1 MPAAVT
7 LEDVSKR
14 YRIYHQRHD
23 SFKESFLRRRR
34 GVHEDFWAL
43 RNVSFEIDDGTT
55 VGIIGSNGSGKST
68 TLKLIAHILH
78 PDGGHLEVNGRV
90 SALLELGTG
99 FHHDYTGRENIFLN
113 GALLG
118 IRRATIRE
126 RLEEIIAFSELANF
140 IDNPVKTY
148 SSGQYMRLAFSIAV
162 NVDPDVLL
170 IDEVL
175 AVGDAA
181 FAQKCFDR
189 ISRFRTEEKT
199 IVLVSHD
206 LKAVEKFCD
215 RALWIDQG
223 HIRADGVPSQVT
235 RAYLEAV
242 QVREQE
248 ALADAPQPG
257 RDPRRWGTRQ
267 AEIARVEVLDR
278 SGRPQYVFD
287 SGEPLQVRITY
298 RCPDPV
304 ADPVFGIGIFRSD
317 GVHVYGTNTR
327 AAHIKIPQIAGSGS
341 IVFRI
346 DELNLLEGGYA
357 LSVAITDR
365 EDRVT
370 YDHWD
375 RRIELHVRQDH
386 LADSG
391 LVRMPSEWSITPSPV
406 LPLPPPQ
413 GEGRGGGGPEQ

>member
-1 MPAAVT
+1 MAAAISF
-7 LEDVSKR
+7 DQVSKR

-23 SFKESFLRRRR
+23 SFKEAFLRRRR
-34 GVHEDFWAL
+34 GVYEDFWAL
-43 RNVSFEIDDGTT
+43 HEVSFQVEEGTT

-68 TLKLIAHILH
+68 TLKLIAHILS
-78 PDGGHLEVNGRV
+78 PDGGRIDVRGRV

-118 IRRATIRE
+118 IRRETIRQ

-162 NVDPDVLL
+162 NVDPDILL

-189 ISRFRTEEKT
+189 ISRFRTQDKT

-206 LKAVEKFCD
+206 LKAVERFCD

-223 HIRADGVPSQVT
+223 RIRADGPPAEVT
-235 RAYLEAV
+235 RGYLEAV
-242 QVREQE
+242 QARQGE
-248 ALADAPQPG
+248 ALTNAAQG
-257 RDPRRWGTRQ
+257 RSGTQ
-267 AEIARVEVLDR
+267 QVEIARVEVLDGA
-278 SGRPQYVFD
+278 GRPQYVFD
-287 SGEPLQVRITY
+287 SGAPMQVRITY
-298 RCPDPV
+298 RCPNPV
-304 ADPVFGIGIFRSD
+304 PEPVFGVGIFRSD
-317 GVHVYGTNTR
+317 GVHCYATNTR
-327 AAHIKIPQIAGSGS
+327 AAGLVIPQVAGTGS
-341 IVFRI
+341 LTFRI
-346 DELNLLEGGYA
+346 NALNLLEGGYA
-357 LSVAITDR
+357 LSIAITDR
-365 EDRVT
+365 DDRVT

-375 RRIELHVRQDH
+375 RRIELHVRQNH

-391 LVRMPSEWSITPSPV
+391 LVRMPSEWRIGPSS
-406 LPLPPPQ
+406 
-413 GEGRGGGGPEQ
+413 

>member
-1 MPAAVT
+1 HSAVR
-7 LEDVSKR
+7 D
-14 YRIYHQRHD
+14 
-23 SFKESFLRRRR
+23 
-34 GVHEDFWAL
+34 
-43 RNVSFEIDDGTT
+43 
-55 VGIIGSNGSGKST
+55 
-68 TLKLIAHILH
+68 
-78 PDGGHLEVNGRV
+78 
-90 SALLELGTG
+90 
-99 FHHDYTGRENIFLN
+99 
-113 GALLG
+113 
-118 IRRATIRE
+118 
-126 RLEEIIAFSELANF
+126 LANF
-140 IDNPVKTY
+140 VYSPVKTY
-148 SSGQYMRLAFSIAV
+148 SSGQYMRLAVSIAV

-235 RAYLEAV
+235 GAYLDAV

-248 ALADAPQPG
+248 ALADAPGPG

-267 AEIARVEVLDR
+267 AELARVEVLDG

-298 RCPDPV
+298 RCPAPV
-304 ADPVFGIGIFRSD
+304 ADPVFGVGIYRSD
-317 GVHVYGTNTR
+317 GVHCYGTNTR

-341 IVFRI
+341 VVFRI
-346 DELNLLEGGYA
+346 DELNLLEVRDG
-357 LSVAITDR
+357 LSVGI
-365 EDRVT
+365 
-370 YDHWD
+370 
-375 RRIELHVRQDH
+375 
-386 LADSG
+386 
-391 LVRMPSEWSITPSPV
+391 
-406 LPLPPPQ
+406 PQ
-413 GEGRGGGGPEQ
+413 RAAQGSYHA

>member
-1 MPAAVT
+1 MAAPIT
-7 LEDVSKR
+7 FDQVSKR

-23 SFKESFLRRRR
+23 SFKEAFLRRRR
-34 GVHEDFWAL
+34 GVYEDFWAL
-43 RNVSFEIDDGTT
+43 HDVSFQVEEGTT

-68 TLKLIAHILH
+68 TLKLIAHILY
-78 PDGGHLEVNGRV
+78 PDGGRIGVRGRV

-118 IRRATIRE
+118 IRRETIRQ

-162 NVDPDVLL
+162 NVDPDILL

-189 ISRFRTEEKT
+189 ISRFRTQDKT

-206 LKAVEKFCD
+206 LKAVERFCD

-223 HIRADGVPSQVT
+223 RIRLDGPPAQVT
-235 RAYLEAV
+235 RGYLDAV
-242 QVREQE
+242 QARQGE
-248 ALADAPQPG
+248 ALANAPEA
-257 RDPRRWGTRQ
+257 RRLGTQ
-267 AEIARVEVLDR
+267 QVEIARVEVLDGG
-278 SGRPQYVFD
+278 GRPQYVFD
-287 SGEPLQVRITY
+287 SGEPMQVRITY
-298 RCPDPV
+298 RCPSPV
-304 ADPVFGIGIFRSD
+304 PDPVFGVGIFRSD
-317 GVHVYGTNTR
+317 GVHCYGTNTR
-327 AAHIKIPQIAGSGS
+327 GAGMAIPQIAGTGS
-341 IVFRI
+341 LTFRI
-346 DELNLLEGGYA
+346 HALNLLEGGYA
-357 LSVAITDR
+357 LSIAITDR
-365 EDRVT
+365 DDRVT
-370 YDHWD
+370 YDQWD
-375 RRIELHVRQDH
+375 RRIELHVRQNH

-391 LVRMPSEWSITPSPV
+391 LVRMPAEWRI
-406 LPLPPPQ
+406 
-413 GEGRGGGGPEQ
+413 G

>member
-34 GVHEDFWAL
+34 GVYEDFWAL
-43 RNVSFEIDDGTT
+43 RDVSFEIDEGTT
-55 VGIIGSNGSGKST
+55 VGIIGPNGSGKST

-118 IRRATIRE
+118 IRRATIRQ

-235 RAYLEAV
+235 HAYLEAV

-248 ALADAPQPG
+248 ALADAPRLG
-257 RDPRRWGTRQ
+257 RDPRRWGTLQ
-267 AEIARVEVLDR
+267 AEIARVEVLDGT
-278 SGRPQYVFD
+278 GRPQYVFD
-287 SGEPLQVRITY
+287 SGEPMQVRITY
-298 RCPDPV
+298 RCPAPV
-304 ADPVFGIGIFRSD
+304 ADPVFGIGIYRSD
-317 GVHVYGTNTR
+317 GVHCYGPARGRLRAIGGHHRPGGPRHLRPLGPAYR
-327 AAHIKIPQIAGSGS
+327 AARAPGPPGRQRPGADAVGMGNHPLHPLPCPSPRGGDDRWSMTPPLSFVSLPPGGGSGW
-341 IVFRI
+341 
-346 DELNLLEGGYA
+346 G
-357 LSVAITDR
+357 
-365 EDRVT
+365 
-370 YDHWD
+370 
-375 RRIELHVRQDH
+375 
-386 LADSG
+386 
-391 LVRMPSEWSITPSPV
+391 
-406 LPLPPPQ
+406 
-413 GEGRGGGGPEQ
+413 

>member
-1 MPAAVT
+1 MAYAIT
-7 LEDVSKR
+7 LDQVSKR
-14 YRIYHQRHD
+14 YRVYHQRHD
-23 SFKESFLRRRR
+23 SLKETFLRRRR
-34 GVHEDFWAL
+34 GVYDDFWAL
-43 RNVSFEIDDGTT
+43 RDVSFQIEQGLT

-68 TLKLIAHILH
+68 TLKLIAHILY
-78 PDGGHLEVNGRV
+78 PDGGRLEVNGRV

-118 IRRATIRE
+118 IRRQTIRQ

-162 NVDPDVLL
+162 NVDPDILL

-181 FAQKCFDR
+181 FAQKSFER
-189 ISRFRTEEKT
+189 IYRFRTDRKT

-206 LKAVEKFCD
+206 LNAVERFCD

-223 HIRADGVPSQVT
+223 GIRADGPPAQVT
-235 RAYLEAV
+235 RAYLETV
-242 QVREQE
+242 QARQ
-248 ALADAPQPG
+248 ADSLSDQTRVGA
-257 RDPRRWGTRQ
+257 DPRRWGTRQ
-267 AEIARVEVLDR
+267 AEIARVEVLDTD
-278 SGRPQYVFD
+278 GRPQYVFGTGD
-287 SGEPLQVRITY
+287 PMQVRITY
-298 RCPDPV
+298 RCRTAV
-304 ADPVFGIGIFRSD
+304 RDPVFGVSIFRSD
-317 GVHVYGTNTR
+317 GVHCYGTNTK
-327 AAHIKIPQIAGSGS
+327 AADLAIPEIDGTGSMT
-341 IVFRI
+341 FRI

-365 EDRVT
+365 DDRIT

-391 LVRMPSEWSITPSPV
+391 LVRMPSEWRLSP
-406 LPLPPPQ
+406 
-413 GEGRGGGGPEQ
+413 PEPVSR

>member
-34 GVHEDFWAL
+34 GVYEDFWAL
-43 RNVSFEIDDGTT
+43 RDVSFEIDEGTT
-55 VGIIGSNGSGKST
+55 VGIIGPNGSGKST

-118 IRRATIRE
+118 IRRATIRQ

-235 RAYLEAV
+235 GAYLEAV

-248 ALADAPQPG
+248 ALAEAPRLG

-267 AEIARVEVLDR
+267 AEIARVEVLDG

-287 SGEPLQVRITY
+287 SGEPMQVRITY

-341 IVFRI
+341 VVFRI

-391 LVRMPSEWSITPSPV
+391 LVRMPSEWSITPSPT
-406 LPLPPPQ
+406 PPR
-413 GEGRGGGGPEQ
+413 GEGTIGGR